1 MNQREYSNIEEN
13 EILENVLEAINR
25 GVYDRSI
32 IEKIT
37 NKNLLFDNFDK
48 IKNKRVRKAL
58 IENIF
63 YFEETIEYINENGK
77 NKDKIINICSSLVA
91 EENIST
97 VLENI
102 SNDIDRAKFLFYIQ
116 GKERCK
122 TFMLPYIDSS
132 YLRTQIVKTL
142 VDCSYIFDKKDLLN
156 KMNYY
161 NDVKKQYDELET
173 EAEKTDFIINLQDDD
188 LILELLD
195 DIKEKEKRDL
205 IINSLESEIDP
216 SINSQVELVQKMIK
230 EYFEDTLGD
239 KFDDNKKEKMQIV
252 FNKTDIIFKEL
263 ENNVNATAYH
273 LFDTIAISERH
284 KDNNNLLLG
293 FLIHEYEHVF
303 SNYNFK
309 NINYLNASGIEEGTA
324 DFFADLV
331 INHYI
336 EKHKKVE
343 LNGKKVRIDYPYVV
357 SSGYDFE
364 NAWQRTSLY
373 GLQKSGKDKEAL
385 AEYILGDKNKYLEMV
400 LGRIGANSKNR
411 DGFGNP
417 EIIFFTEEIYNSP
430 ELNFS
435 NIDENSIYANRNF
448 LLHVFKLQN
457 KLNEK
462 GVYILDQNNYL
473 ATYVGNAYFD
483 NRKLYE
489 ISKEE
494 MQEFQDLIEAQTNPC
509 NENSSNVVDIDG
521 FYNLKHNELS
531 EEEMDEYSFEIL
543 NTSIAMWN
551 KTIIYGMN
559 NERVLI
565 TCLKKEI
572 EKIETGQNLAESLRK
587 YMQIVPDYLNKID
600 VKKGAVNN
608 FICEAI
614 KDFQF
619 SCLEQI
625 RENIENGNQEEVL
638 SALTKEDTKEIYLDK
653 EIIEVFKEYNI
664 KINSKNGL
672 EDVMNSDIRISELKG
687 ILDILKNKEKLQEKN
702 VDELEI

>member
-1 MNQREYSNIEEN
+1 MNQREYSNIE
-13 EILENVLEAINR
+13 ENVLEAINR

-116 GKERCK
+116 GKERYK

-216 SINSQVELVQKMIK
+216 SINPQVELVQKMIK

-273 LFDTIAISERH
+273 LFDTLCIWGYGGALPPFPSFYESHIA
-284 KDNNNLLLG
+284 
-293 FLIHEYEHVF
+293 
-303 SNYNFK
+303 
-309 NINYLNASGIEEGTA
+309 
-324 DFFADLV
+324 
-331 INHYI
+331 
-336 EKHKKVE
+336 
-343 LNGKKVRIDYPYVV
+343 
-357 SSGYDFE
+357 
-364 NAWQRTSLY
+364 
-373 GLQKSGKDKEAL
+373 
-385 AEYILGDKNKYLEMV
+385 
-400 LGRIGANSKNR
+400 
-411 DGFGNP
+411 
-417 EIIFFTEEIYNSP
+417 
-430 ELNFS
+430 
-435 NIDENSIYANRNF
+435 
-448 LLHVFKLQN
+448 
-457 KLNEK
+457 
-462 GVYILDQNNYL
+462 
-473 ATYVGNAYFD
+473 
-483 NRKLYE
+483 
-489 ISKEE
+489 
-494 MQEFQDLIEAQTNPC
+494 
-509 NENSSNVVDIDG
+509 
-521 FYNLKHNELS
+521 
-531 EEEMDEYSFEIL
+531 
-543 NTSIAMWN
+543 
-551 KTIIYGMN
+551 KTF
-559 NERVLI
+559 RLF
-565 TCLKKEI
+565 
-572 EKIETGQNLAESLRK
+572 
-587 YMQIVPDYLNKID
+587 P
-600 VKKGAVNN
+600 
-608 FICEAI
+608 F
-614 KDFQF
+614 
-619 SCLEQI
+619 
-625 RENIENGNQEEVL
+625 
-638 SALTKEDTKEIYLDK
+638 
-653 EIIEVFKEYNI
+653 
-664 KINSKNGL
+664 
-672 EDVMNSDIRISELKG
+672 
-687 ILDILKNKEKLQEKN
+687 
-702 VDELEI
+702 